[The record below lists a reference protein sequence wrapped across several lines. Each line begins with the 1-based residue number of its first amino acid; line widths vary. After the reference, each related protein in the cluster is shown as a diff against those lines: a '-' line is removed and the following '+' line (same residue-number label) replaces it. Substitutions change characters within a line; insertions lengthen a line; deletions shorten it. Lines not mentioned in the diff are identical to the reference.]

1 MLSLYLS
8 ECAAKVT
15 AETQHRAKRGGGA
28 IKLSLDQY
36 DLAASVPEMD
46 VVALDEALGRL
57 EKVDP
62 RRGRIVELRF
72 FAGL

>member
-1 MLSLYLS
+1 M
-8 ECAAKVT
+8 
-15 AETQHRAKRGGGA
+15 
-28 IKLSLDQY
+28 SLDQY